1 MTEEQINWA
10 VASACGWTPC
20 GHDGDGLCGD
30 PACNK
35 WYPPGKNIE
44 TAIAMDVP
52 NYCADLNAMH
62 EAEKALDYGQAVT
75 YLKTL
80 DEIVRRDPMGGIWS
94 HFVHATARQRAE
106 AFLRTLGKWQDT
118 PQPQTVDTLT

>member
-1 MTEEQINWA
+1 MTEQEIN
-10 VASACGWTPC
+10 VAIAGACGWKLSVPHFT
-20 GHDGDGLCGD
+20 HDYVWLRTAFKGEPYIDE
-30 PACNK
+30 
-35 WYPPGKNIE
+35 E
-44 TAIAMDVP
+44 TSAWAGEPHDVTDDWTGIP

-106 AFLRTLGKWQDT
+106 AFLRTISKWRD
-118 PQPQTVDTLT
+118 